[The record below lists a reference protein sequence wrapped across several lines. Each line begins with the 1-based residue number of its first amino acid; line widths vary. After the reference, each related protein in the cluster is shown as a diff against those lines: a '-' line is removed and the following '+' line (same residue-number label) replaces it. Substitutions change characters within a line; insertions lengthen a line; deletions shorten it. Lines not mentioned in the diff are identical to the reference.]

1 MPMTTTTLKDL
12 LYERLLASPLGV
24 HGAEQTLPALE
35 NLLREVRSE
44 KFWEGKRPRRLV
56 EEQMIRAWASYRRDI
71 RELRE
76 RLRQRQDWDD
86 LLSWL
91 TVFMIDHYRE
101 LARTSALEEPSFQL
115 VFSMGWAT
123 LTPEDALAMRDD
135 FQTWAVEWLRNA
147 LRDEDIDAGLQ
158 ALGGNQGD
166 GGDDAGPDLR
176 PTPKPAPGNAHGF
189 DF

>member
-1 MPMTTTTLKDL
+1 MTLKDDLYNTL
-12 LYERLLASPLGV
+12 LESPLGV
-24 HGAEQTLPALE
+24 QGVEVTLPALE
-35 NLLREVRSE
+35 NLLREVRRD
-44 KFWEGKRPRRLV
+44 KFWDGKRPRRLV

-76 RLRQRQDWDD
+76 RLRQRQDWDN

-115 VFSMGWAT
+115 VFSMSWAT
-123 LTPEDALAMRDD
+123 LTPEEALAMRDD
-135 FQTWAVEWLRNA
+135 FQAWAVEWLRDA

-176 PTPKPAPGNAHGF
+176 LTPKPGPRDAHGL